1 MLLAVQEPAFSE
13 LTSSTYCP
21 RGFKLVYEANPAT
34 RVCFMVSDQLGT
46 DQWMSR
52 SYGPNVASIT
62 IRTTEGPLSVVNV
75 YNPRGNGPRIQTWGQ
90 IATALDGIEGEV
102 ILLGDFNAHH
112 PTWGGTHVASEPQS
126 EHLLRETERRG
137 LHLLTPR
144 GEATWRR
151 GAQDSVID
159 LTFATDGLQQSVTRC
174 GPMDGWAI
182 ALDHIP
188 IDIRLSRA
196 CHPRPP
202 SRRYAIRKLD
212 RAGLEERIK
221 LSGWETDQDPLS
233 KIKIVVKEALD
244 QCCPRA
250 KPHEKAN
257 HRWSPR
263 AAELLVGA
271 RRARRAY
278 LSTLQAHHYQAM
290 RSFQN
295 LLKKELRRG
304 GRSAWRRFI
313 QEITTSKQLPHNK
326 VSGECPDGASR
337 HQARAQPTCRP
348 YGVTTRSK

>member
-1 MLLAVQEPAFSE
+1 
-13 LTSSTYCP
+13 
-21 RGFKLVYEANPAT
+21 
-34 RVCFMVSDQLGT
+34 
-46 DQWMSR
+46 
-52 SYGPNVASIT
+52 
-62 IRTTEGPLSVVNV
+62 
-75 YNPRGNGPRIQTWGQ
+75 
-90 IATALDGIEGEV
+90 
-102 ILLGDFNAHH
+102 
-112 PTWGGTHVASEPQS
+112 
-126 EHLLRETERRG
+126 
-137 LHLLTPR
+137 
-144 GEATWRR
+144 
-151 GAQDSVID
+151 
-159 LTFATDGLQQSVTRC
+159 
-174 GPMDGWAI
+174 MDGWAI

-326 VSGECPDGASR
+326 GLWRMSRWSKQTPGTSAALLPPLRRNDQEQVTLSNEGRAQILAEKFFPRASLADLSDIASGQPAANTLDVPAEVTPKQLEEVIRKLPNGRAPGPDGIPNEILKVIAPIVSKDLAHAISKQLESGMISNLYKESTIVMLCKER
-337 HQARAQPTCRP
+337 KKDYSLSSSYRSVTLEDMLAK
-348 YGVTTRSK
+348 VIEKIITTRIEETAEKHTLLS

>member
-1 MLLAVQEPAFSE
+1 
-13 LTSSTYCP
+13 
-21 RGFKLVYEANPAT
+21 
-34 RVCFMVSDQLGT
+34 
-46 DQWMSR
+46 
-52 SYGPNVASIT
+52 
-62 IRTTEGPLSVVNV
+62 
-75 YNPRGNGPRIQTWGQ
+75 
-90 IATALDGIEGEV
+90 
-102 ILLGDFNAHH
+102 
-112 PTWGGTHVASEPQS
+112 
-126 EHLLRETERRG
+126 RETERRG

-202 SRRYAIRKLD
+202 SRRHAI
-212 RAGLEERIK
+212 
-221 LSGWETDQDPLS
+221 S
-233 KIKIVVKEALD
+233 K
-244 QCCPRA
+244 
-250 KPHEKAN
+250 
-257 HRWSPR
+257 
-263 AAELLVGA
+263 
-271 RRARRAY
+271 
-278 LSTLQAHHYQAM
+278 
-290 RSFQN
+290 
-295 LLKKELRRG
+295 LRRG